1 MEIKY
6 HQHIGIY
13 ENAVSDELCD
23 TLINIYEKY
32 PNVRGRRNP
41 NQHARDNF
49 IFTDTILRNDNVS
62 ETEKNSIIKVI
73 NNFNKSLKY
82 TIDDYQYKYP
92 HLDNYPGLKPTG
104 GYKIQK
110 TLPTEGF
117 HIFHTEQMS
126 NNLGA
131 FSRVLVYTLYLNDVE
146 EAGETEFLHQL
157 IRVKPKKGTICL
169 FPAGFTHPHRGNT
182 PHSGEK
188 YILTGW
194 LCCQKILEEYGSKLR
209 NG

>member
-13 ENAVSDELCD
+13 KNAVSDELCD
-23 TLINIYEKY
+23 ALISIYEKY
-32 PNVRGRRNP
+32 PNVRGKRNP

-49 IFTDTILRNDNVS
+49 IFTDAILRDDNIS
-62 ETEKNSIIKVI
+62 ETEKNSIIEVI
-73 NNFNKSLKY
+73 NTFNKSLRY
-82 TIDDYQYKYP
+82 TIDDYQYKYS
-92 HLDNYPGLKPTG
+92 HLDNYPGLKPMG

-117 HIFHTEQMS
+117 YVFHTEQMS
-126 NNLGA
+126 NSLDA

-182 PHSGEK
+182 PYSGEK

-194 LCCQKILEEYGSKLR
+194 LCCQKILKEYGDKLR
-209 NG
+209 N

>member
-1 MEIKY
+1 MEVKY

-13 ENAVSDELCD
+13 DNAISDEICD

-32 PNVRGRRNP
+32 PNIHGKRDP

-49 IFTDTILRNDNVS
+49 LFINALLDDNNIP
-62 ETEKNSIIKVI
+62 EIEKNLITETI
-73 NNFNKSLKY
+73 NTFNKSLKL
-82 TIDDYQYKYP
+82 TIDNYQYKYP
-92 HLDNYPGLKPTG
+92 YLNILPDLKPMG

-117 HIFHTEQMS
+117 YSFHIEQTA
-126 NNLGA
+126 NNLIS

-146 EAGETEFLHQL
+146 EAGETEFLYQL
-157 IRVKPKKGTICL
+157 MRVKPKKRTICL
-169 FPAGFTHPHRGNT
+169 FPAGITHPHRGNT
-182 PHSGEK
+182 PFSGEK